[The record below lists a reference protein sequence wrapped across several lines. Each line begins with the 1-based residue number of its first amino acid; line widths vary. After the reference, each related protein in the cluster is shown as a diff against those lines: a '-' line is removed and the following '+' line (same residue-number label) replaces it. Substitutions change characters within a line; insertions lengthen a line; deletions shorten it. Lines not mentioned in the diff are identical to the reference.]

1 MARRQRHHFVGML
14 DALAERSGLRR
25 VSPELKTAFSVL
37 VLLLCVAAADAV
49 VSYTAA
55 EALRPGEENYPMTME
70 QFERW
75 QKTII

>member
-1 MARRQRHHFVGML
+1 MARRHRHHFVGIL

-37 VLLLCVAAADAV
+37 VSLLCVAAADAV

-55 EALRPGEENYPMTME
+55 GALQPGEKAIP
-70 QFERW
+70 
-75 QKTII
+75 